1 MIKSLLLIVMLG
13 SAADARE
20 AIVIGS
26 GVDDK
31 GFRWSTGYTDEYST
45 CGDVLEKLNKDFENF
60 QIEYTY
66 NYRTYDQGF
75 VVYYTDN
82 GGLTLWMC
90 HHNSF

>member
-45 CGDVLEKLNKDFENF
+45 CGDVLEKLNKD
-60 QIEYTY
+60 
-66 NYRTYDQGF
+66 
-75 VVYYTDN
+75 
-82 GGLTLWMC
+82 LT
-90 HHNSF
+90 H